1 MFLKLLHSNNQGFTF
16 IELLIALVSISLIA
30 MALSSFVTTSFR
42 TNELIISDTDT
53 LVVANKVLNGISEE
67 AKYGLEFNVSPDKK
81 VLSFLTPD
89 YTATGDE
96 VNAAIS
102 LTGNKIYLDRDDG
115 TRVLYSDPH
124 IIEDL
129 SFTKLNP
136 FNVRVTLKI
145 DGHTYHTT
153 IRSLNY
159 FPTE

>member
-1 MFLKLLHSNNQGFTF
+1 MFFKLLHSNNQGFTF

-30 MALSSFVTTSFR
+30 IALSSFVTTSFR
-42 TNELIISDTDT
+42 TNDLIISDTDS
-53 LVVANKVLNGISEE
+53 LVVANKVLNGIFDE
-67 AKYGLEFNVSPDKK
+67 AKYGFDFSVSSDNT

-89 YTATGDE
+89 YTDAGDE

-102 LTGNKIYLDRDDG
+102 LTSNKIYLDRDDG
-115 TRVLYSDPH
+115 TRILYSDRH

-136 FNVRVTLKI
+136 FNVRVTLQI
-145 DGHTYHTT
+145 DGHTYNTI

-159 FPTE
+159 VPPK